1 MVSGH
6 QGCSNLCPRCQGDCL
21 CPNCKKCHFCQCSER
36 FILQKGQKAG
46 EKLPHSCQ
54 AYKDEVVIY
63 STAQNSLYHHYS
75 LAAGKNAWL
84 ESESKGYAKNWA
96 DEKEQTKRLRSEIL
110 RIGDDKLLVKNFA
123 ELFSSEPISIIVGPS
138 KKSFTIHIDSLRRE
152 STYFNE
158 ILSAKTS
165 EDGPFLLDGGEHN
178 IDAFEMFVEYCYFGT
193 YFGYDEPHLLLLH
206 ARVYA
211 LAGKLKCLPLK
222 AIALKKATE
231 WSYGDSTRPEGS
243 LLLSIV
249 ADLVEA
255 IRVVYTYT
263 EDSGHGFILH
273 RPIPNDPSGS
283 LEITRDRFRLL
294 LAKLAGM
301 HLNALKNLG
310 EFVKVHHKF
319 SDFNTD
325 MLLFVR
331 NAVEKPKASTS
342 ESRNALTDG
351 QDESIQLRRNDI
363 SAFSRFFNTDTLG
376 VFVGKQAKRFDVHI
390 SAVECAEFFKRLM
403 TSAMIE
409 SRDKAVDLT
418 SEIDTPD
425 AFEKFVQYCYLQ
437 DYTCDKDRADT
448 LTQHAAV
455 YVLADRLICPGLK
468 KLAHE
473 KARIVC
479 ENAHAEKPDEVLFA
493 IPAAVTL
500 VYENTYDSHNT
511 KLLEPLSNSQQ
522 DATNEAS
529 SSTEGTTATEGPPKG
544 KNDAQTAASN
554 VKSAPAPE
562 TTNRD
567 SFRVLLS
574 QFASL
579 YISQLRTQEPFSSAH
594 HRFPDFATD
603 LMSLATPGKKFEL
616 GSDGQLKL

>member
-1 MVSGH
+1 MVAGH
-6 QGCSNLCPRCQGDCL
+6 QGCSNLCPRCKGDCL

-36 FILQKGQKAG
+36 IILQRGQKAG

-158 ILSAKTS
+158 ILSTKTS
-165 EDGPFLLDGGEHN
+165 EDGPFVLDGGEHN

-193 YFGYDEPHLLLLH
+193 YFGSKYDEPHLLLLH

-211 LAGKLKCLPLK
+211 RAGKLECLPLK
-222 AIALKKATE
+222 AIVLKKATE
-231 WSYGDSTRPEGS
+231 WSCGDSTRPEGS

-249 ADLVEA
+249 ADLIEA
-255 IRVVYTYT
+255 IRAVYTYT

-283 LEITRDRFRLL
+283 LETTRDRFRLL

-310 EFVKVHHKF
+310 EFVIVHHKF
-319 SDFNTD
+319 SDSNTD

-331 NAVEKPKASTS
+331 NTVF
-342 ESRNALTDG
+342 
-351 QDESIQLRRNDI
+351 
-363 SAFSRFFNTDTLG
+363 FSTDTLG

-390 SAVECAEFFKRLM
+390 SAVECAEFFKRLT
-403 TSAMIE
+403 TSAMME

-437 DYTCDKDRADT
+437 DYTCDKDQTHT

-455 YVLADRLICPGLK
+455 YVLADRLK

-473 KARIVC
+473 KARMVC
-479 ENAHAEKPDEVLFA
+479 EHAHAEKPDELLLA

-529 SSTEGTTATEGPPKG
+529 SSTKGTTATEGPPKE

-554 VKSAPAPE
+554 VKSAPALE

-574 QFASL
+574 QFASF
-579 YISQLRTQEPFSSAH
+579 YISQLRTQEPFNSAH

-603 LMSLATPGKKFEL
+603 LMSLATAGKKFEL

>member
-1 MVSGH
+1 MVAGH
-6 QGCSNLCPRCQGDCL
+6 QSCSNLCPRCKGDCL

-36 FILQKGQKAG
+36 IILHRGQKAG
-46 EKLPHSCQ
+46 ENPPHSCQ
-54 AYKDEVVIY
+54 AYTAELVKS
-63 STAQNSLYHHYS
+63 STAQNNLCRRYH
-75 LAAGKNAWL
+75 LAMEKNTML
-84 ESESKGYAKNWA
+84 ESESKGHARNWA
-96 DEKEQTKRLRSEIL
+96 DEKEETKRLRSEIL
-110 RIGDDKLLVKNFA
+110 LIRDDKLLVKNFA
-123 ELFSSEPISIIVGPS
+123 ELFSSEPVSIIVGPS

-152 STYFNE
+152 STYFKE
-158 ILSAKTS
+158 ILSTKTS
-165 EDGPFLLDGGEHN
+165 EDGPFVLDGEEHN

-193 YFGYDEPHLLLLH
+193 YFSSKHDEPHLLLLH

-211 LAGKLKCLPLK
+211 LAEKLRCLPLK

-249 ADLVEA
+249 ANLVEA

-263 EDSGHGFILH
+263 EDSGDGFILH
-273 RPIPNDPSGS
+273 RPIPSDPSGS

-319 SDFNTD
+319 ADFNTD
-325 MLLFVR
+325 MLLFIR
-331 NAVEKPKASTS
+331 NAVGKPKVSTS
-342 ESRNALTDG
+342 EFRNTLADG
-351 QDESIQLRRNDI
+351 QDEAIQLRKNDV
-363 SAFSRFFNTDTLG
+363 SASSRFFNTDTLG

-403 TSAMIE
+403 TSAMME

-425 AFEKFVQYCYLQ
+425 AFERF
-437 DYTCDKDRADT
+437 
-448 LTQHAAV
+448 
-455 YVLADRLICPGLK
+455 

-473 KARIVC
+473 KARMIC
-479 ENAHAEKPDEVLFA
+479 EHAHAGKPDEVLLT

-500 VYENTYDSHNT
+500 VYENTYDNHNT
-511 KLLEPLSNSQQ
+511 KLLEPLSNDQQ
-522 DATNEAS
+522 DATSEAS
-529 SSTEGTTATEGPPKG
+529 NSANGGATATEGPPKG
-544 KNDAQTAASN
+544 KTDAQTEA
-554 VKSAPAPE
+554 
-562 TTNRD
+562 TNRD
-567 SFRVLLS
+567 SFRVPLS
-574 QFASL
+574 QFASF
-579 YISQLRTQEPFSSAH
+579 YISQLRTQEPFNSAH
-594 HRFPDFATD
+594 HRFTSFATD
-603 LMSLATPGKKFEL
+603 LMSLATAGTKLEL